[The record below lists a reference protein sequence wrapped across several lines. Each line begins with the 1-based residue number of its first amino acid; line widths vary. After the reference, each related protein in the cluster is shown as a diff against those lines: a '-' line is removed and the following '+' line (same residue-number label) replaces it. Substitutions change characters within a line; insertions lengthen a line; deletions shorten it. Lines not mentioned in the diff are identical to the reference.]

1 MSRHWARENFLRA
14 CVRVGMVASGSGSG
28 VGVGAGVGVGLEL
41 RLGLALGYKGW
52 GTFENVL
59 RAHERKIFSSAGSRT
74 NLISVWVRVRCRVG
88 SGFTQV

>member
-1 MSRHWARENFLRA
+1 
-14 CVRVGMVASGSGSG
+14 
-28 VGVGAGVGVGLEL
+28 L

-74 NLISVWVRVRCRVG
+74 NLVSVWVRVRCRVG